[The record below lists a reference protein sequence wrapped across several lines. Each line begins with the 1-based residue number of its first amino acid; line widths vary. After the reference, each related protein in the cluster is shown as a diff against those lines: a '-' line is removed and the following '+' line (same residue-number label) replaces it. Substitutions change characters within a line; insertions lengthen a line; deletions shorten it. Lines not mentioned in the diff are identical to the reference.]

1 MPEFSRLLMKKT
13 IIQHFRKK
21 KKRQIR
27 TGAKIWSFAI
37 FALSSLARCIIILLK
52 MY

>member
-13 IIQHFRKK
+13 IIQHFRK

>member
-1 MPEFSRLLMKKT
+1 MPEFSGLLMKKT

-21 KKRQIR
+21 KKANQNRCK
-27 TGAKIWSFAI
+27 GWSFAI
-37 FALSSLARCIIILLK
+37 FALCSLAWRIIILLK